1 MVTANLQIISI
12 KVVDCL
18 EQIYLLNEL
27 IAVKKQ
33 SDEPAMARQ
42 YEHLREQ
49 FYEKLKTALAEN
61 FDIAADLHHQNKQVA

>member
-33 SDEPAMARQ
+33 SDESAMARQ

-49 FYEKLKTALAEN
+49 FYEKLKTAFAEN
-61 FDIAADLHHQNKQVA
+61 FGITADLHHQKK